1 MPRPHHDRSLYSGG
15 FHARSSMLPQARPL
29 LFAVYLAAVAL
40 ILAIILGLSPQIVW
54 QRVDP
59 VGYGV
64 WRIEHAEIFAA
75 PYRNDAGRLEEAV
88 PAWRVVMRSS
98 AAGHLLTD
106 LARRTNPITRLYALA
121 GLTLRDSPAADS
133 LKRALLRDTTL
144 FPSSVLVRKAVTFD
158 TSAKSRASSDPGNS
172 HSRYS
177 TMMVRVV
184 DDREPR

>member
-1 MPRPHHDRSLYSGG
+1 
-15 FHARSSMLPQARPL
+15 MLPQARPL

-133 LKRALLRDTTL
+133 LRRALLRDTTL
-144 FPSSVLVRKAVTFD
+144 IPVQRPCQE
-158 TSAKSRASSDPGNS
+158 SRDLRHVSEIARLIG
-172 HSRYS
+172 SREFAQS
-177 TMMVRVV
+177 LLN
-184 DDREPR
+184 DDGTCR